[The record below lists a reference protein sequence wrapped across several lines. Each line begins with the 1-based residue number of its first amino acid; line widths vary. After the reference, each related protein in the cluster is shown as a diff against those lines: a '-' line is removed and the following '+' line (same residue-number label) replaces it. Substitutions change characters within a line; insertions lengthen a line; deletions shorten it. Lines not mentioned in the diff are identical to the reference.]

1 VILHNL
7 FRKLVYLI
15 LNQKLNF
22 FNLKE
27 YHVYIFKQM
36 DIKSS
41 NKSNLPDKAGLI
53 ARPSNLPDKAGLIAR
68 PSNLPDKA
76 GLIARQSNLP
86 WVEKYRPDKIEN
98 IISHKEILNTLST
111 LMEKNNFPHV
121 ILYGPPGTGKT
132 TTILAC
138 AKHMFGQSYT
148 NMVLELNGS
157 DDRGIN
163 VVREQIKDFSQSDLF
178 SNEIFNVNKKNHKLV
193 ILDEADSMTYD
204 AQFALRRVI
213 ETFTSSTRFCLICN
227 YSTKIIP
234 SLQSRCITFR
244 FSPIPVEDHVSH
256 IKKIVELE
264 TMNLDEHVIHEII
277 RLSDGDMRKS
287 INVLQSLFMTCGKD
301 LINMASLY
309 KNIGYPHPEEKK
321 DIINKILTLDLASA
335 YEFVKKIE
343 LTKSLSLNDILN
355 DLVTYIITHKVFTP
369 IKKAR
374 ILSGLGE
381 IEHFLS
387 GNVNSS
393 IQLGAIISV
402 IKSY

>member
-1 VILHNL
+1 MV
-7 FRKLVYLI
+7 LI
-15 LNQKLNF
+15 LDQKLNF

-27 YHVYIFKQM
+27 YHIYIKNKM
-36 DIKSS
+36 HINSS
-41 NKSNLPDKAGLI
+41 NKSNLSDKAGLIARQSNLPDKAGLI
-53 ARPSNLPDKAGLIAR
+53 ARQ
-68 PSNLPDKA
+68 SNLPDKA

-86 WVEKYRPDKIEN
+86 WVEKYRPDQIEN
-98 IISHKEILNTLST
+98 IISHKDILNTLST
-111 LMEKNNFPHV
+111 LMDKNNFPHI

-138 AKHMFGQSYT
+138 AKHMFGSSYS

-178 SNEIFNVNKKNHKLV
+178 SNEIFNVNRKNHKLV

-213 ETFTSSTRFCLICN
+213 ETYTSTTRFCLICN

-264 TMNLDEHVIHEII
+264 TMNLDESVIHEII

-287 INVLQSLFMTCGKD
+287 INVLQSLFMTCGKNV
-301 LINMASLY
+301 INMASLY
-309 KNIGYPHPEEKK
+309 KNIGYPHPKEKQ
-321 DIINKILTLDLASA
+321 DIINKMLTLDLVSA

-343 LTKSLSLNDILN
+343 LSKSLSLNDILN
-355 DLVTYIITHKVFTP
+355 DLVIYIITHKVFTP

-374 ILSGLGE
+374 ILLALGE
-381 IEHFLS
+381 IEYYLS

-402 IKSY
+402 IKSH

>member
-1 VILHNL
+1 MNPNL
-7 FRKLVYLI
+7 TT
-15 LNQKLNF
+15 
-22 FNLKE
+22 
-27 YHVYIFKQM
+27 
-36 DIKSS
+36 KST
-41 NKSNLPDKAGLI
+41 
-53 ARPSNLPDKAGLIAR
+53 
-68 PSNLPDKA
+68 
-76 GLIARQSNLP
+76 LP
-86 WVEKYRPDKIEN
+86 WIEKYRPDQIED
-98 IISHKEILNTLST
+98 IISHKDILNTLST
-111 LMEKNNFPHV
+111 LMEKNNFPHI

-138 AKHMFGQSYT
+138 AKHMFGPSFA

-178 SNEIFNVNKKNHKLV
+178 SNEIFNINKKNHKLV

-213 ETFTSSTRFCLICN
+213 ETYTSTTRFCLICN

-244 FSPIPVEDHVSH
+244 FSPIPVSDHIAH

-264 TMNLDEHVIHEII
+264 SMNLDDPVIHEII

-287 INVLQSLFMTCGKD
+287 INVLQSLFMTCGQKHID
-301 LINMASLY
+301 MNSLY
-309 KNIGYPHPEEKK
+309 KNIGYPLPKEKQE
-321 DIINKILTLDLASA
+321 IINKILSLELADSF
-335 YEFVKKIE
+335 EFVKKIE
-343 LTKSLSLNDILN
+343 LDKSLSLNDILN
-355 DLVTYIITHKVFTP
+355 DLVTHIITHKVFTP

-374 ILSGLGE
+374 ILVGLGE
-381 IEHFLS
+381 IEYYLA

>member
-1 VILHNL
+1 MQPKNAIL
-7 FRKLVYLI
+7 
-15 LNQKLNF
+15 
-22 FNLKE
+22 
-27 YHVYIFKQM
+27 
-36 DIKSS
+36 
-41 NKSNLPDKAGLI
+41 
-53 ARPSNLPDKAGLIAR
+53 
-68 PSNLPDKA
+68 
-76 GLIARQSNLP
+76 NLP

-98 IISHKEILNTLST
+98 IISHKEILKTLST
-111 LMEKNNFPHV
+111 LMDKNNFPHI

-138 AKHMFGQSYT
+138 AKHMFGPSYT

-213 ETFTSSTRFCLICN
+213 ETYTSTTRFCLICN

-244 FSPIPVEDHVSH
+244 FSPIPVLDHITH
-256 IKKIVELE
+256 IKKIVKLE
-264 TMNLDEHVIHEII
+264 SMNMDDLVIQEII

-287 INVLQSLFMTCGKD
+287 INVLQNVFMTCGQEHVN
-301 LINMASLY
+301 LSCLY
-309 KNIGYPHPEEKK
+309 RNIGYPLPEEKQE
-321 DIINKILTLDLASA
+321 IINKILTLNLELA
-335 YEFVKKIE
+335 FNFIKKIE
-343 LTKSLSLNDILN
+343 LDKSISLNDVLN
-355 DLVTYIITHKVFTP
+355 DLVTYIITHKVFSP

-374 ILSGLGE
+374 ILTGLGD
-381 IEHFLS
+381 IEHYLS
-387 GNVNSS
+387 GNINNS

-402 IKSY
+402 CILNKV

>member
-1 VILHNL
+1 
-7 FRKLVYLI
+7 
-15 LNQKLNF
+15 
-22 FNLKE
+22 
-27 YHVYIFKQM
+27 M
-36 DIKSS
+36 DKS
-41 NKSNLPDKAGLI
+41 NKSNK
-53 ARPSNLPDKAGLIAR
+53 SNK
-68 PSNLPDKA
+68 S
-76 GLIARQSNLP
+76 SNLP
-86 WVEKYRPDKIEN
+86 WVEKYRPDQIEN
-98 IISHKEILNTLST
+98 IISHKEILNTLKT
-111 LMEKNNFPHV
+111 LMDKNNFPHV

-138 AKHMFGQSYT
+138 AKHMFGPSYS

-213 ETFTSSTRFCLICN
+213 ETYTNTTRFCLICN

-244 FSPIPVEDHVSH
+244 FSPIPVEEHISH
-256 IKKIVELE
+256 IEKIVQLE
-264 TMNLDEHVIHEII
+264 SMNVDLNVIKEII

-287 INVLQSLFMTCGKD
+287 LNVLQSLYMTCGQEQID
-301 LINMASLY
+301 MCSLY
-309 KNIGYPHPEEKK
+309 RNIGYPLPEEKQE
-321 DIINKILTLDLASA
+321 IINKILTLDLAAA
-335 YEFVKKIE
+335 YTYVKKIE
-343 LTKSLSLNDILN
+343 LEKSLSLNDILG
-355 DLVTYIITHKVFTP
+355 DLVQHILTHKVFTP

-374 ILSGLGE
+374 ILSALGE
-381 IEHFLS
+381 IEFYLS
-387 GNVNSS
+387 GNINSS

>member
-1 VILHNL
+1 MDKSN
-7 FRKLVYLI
+7 
-15 LNQKLNF
+15 KLN
-22 FNLKE
+22 K
-27 YHVYIFKQM
+27 
-36 DIKSS
+36 S
-41 NKSNLPDKAGLI
+41 NKSTPDNQSSLRDAGLVDLASNVPEKAGLI
-53 ARPSNLPDKAGLIAR
+53 VSTPKA
-68 PSNLPDKA
+68 
-76 GLIARQSNLP
+76 SNLP
-86 WVEKYRPDKIEN
+86 WVEKYRPDQIEN
-98 IISHKEILNTLST
+98 IISHKEILNTLTT
-111 LMEKNNFPHV
+111 LMDKNNFPHV

-138 AKHMFGQSYT
+138 AKHMFGPSYS

-178 SNEIFNVNKKNHKLV
+178 SNEIFNINKQNHKLV

-213 ETFTSSTRFCLICN
+213 ETYTSTTRFCLICN

-244 FSPIPVEDHVSH
+244 FSPIPVEEHITH
-256 IKKIVELE
+256 IKKIVGLE
-264 TMNLDEHVIHEII
+264 SMNVDLDVIKEII

-287 INVLQSLFMTCGKD
+287 LNVLQSLYMTCGQEPID
-301 LINMASLY
+301 MNSLY
-309 KNIGYPHPEEKK
+309 RNIGYPLPEEKK
-321 DIINKILTLDLASA
+321 EIINKILTLDLTSA
-335 YEFVKKIE
+335 YTYVKKIE
-343 LTKSLSLNDILN
+343 LEKSLSLNDILG
-355 DLVTYIITHKVFTP
+355 DLVQYIITHKVFTP

-374 ILSGLGE
+374 ILSALGE
-381 IEHFLS
+381 IEFHLS